1 MNLEDRSLKNILIF
15 HRNSL
20 LSIGMPLGK
29 IFNRYERK
37 KLTQYGILARAK
49 YEPGRPLTL
58 TPEAQEYLSTIPEG
72 HRSNKRDTD
81 V

>member
-1 MNLEDRSLKNILIF
+1 MNFEDRSFKNMLIF
-15 HRNSL
+15 HRNGL

-37 KLTQYGILARAK
+37 KLTQYGILTRAK

-58 TPEAQEYLSTIPEG
+58 TPEAQEYLSTIPERARAG
-72 HRSNKRDTD
+72 EENE
-81 V
+81 